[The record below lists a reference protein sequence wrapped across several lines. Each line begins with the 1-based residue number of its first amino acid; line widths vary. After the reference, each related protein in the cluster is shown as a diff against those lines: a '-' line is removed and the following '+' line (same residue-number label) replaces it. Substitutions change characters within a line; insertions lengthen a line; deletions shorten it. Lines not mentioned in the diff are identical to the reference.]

1 MIIFPG
7 VNQRKFGSNYIRYGD
22 ENYSI
27 FYKANVRKNTR
38 SLIGKMHLCKNLE
51 MSNEKLVLPSVNI
64 AVIFVGLLYWK

>member
-1 MIIFPG
+1 MVMKIIQFFIK
-7 VNQRKFGSNYIRYGD
+7 QML
-22 ENYSI
+22 E
-27 FYKANVRKNTR
+27 KNTR